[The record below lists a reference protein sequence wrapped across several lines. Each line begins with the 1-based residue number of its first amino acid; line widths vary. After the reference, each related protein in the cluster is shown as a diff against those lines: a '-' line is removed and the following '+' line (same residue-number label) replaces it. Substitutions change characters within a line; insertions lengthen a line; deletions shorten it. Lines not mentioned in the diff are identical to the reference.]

1 MCVNATIE
9 PMVQIFGTAKS
20 PGTMKALRFFKERGI
35 KPQFV
40 DLQRC
45 AMAPGEIARFVQKFG
60 LSALI
65 ATGSKSYERAGLA
78 YLRLSDEAM
87 IQRLLDDP
95 QLMAQP
101 LLRLG
106 ATLTIGWDEAV
117 WRDWYEQH
125 KRRVG

>member
-1 MCVNATIE
+1 
-9 PMVQIFGTAKS
+9 MVQIFGTAKS
-20 PGTMKALRFFKERGI
+20 QGTKKALRFFKERGI
-35 KPQFV
+35 VPQFV
-40 DLQRC
+40 DLQRR

-65 ATGSKSYERAGLA
+65 DTTGKAYERAGLA
-78 YLRLSDEAM
+78 YLRVSEEAM
-87 IQRLLDDP
+87 VQRLLDEP
-95 QLMAQP
+95 QLMVQP

-125 KRRVG
+125 KRKVG

>member
-1 MCVNATIE
+1 MCVNATIT

-20 PGTMKALRFFKERGI
+20 PGTLKALRFFKERGI
-35 KPQFV
+35 KPQLV
-40 DLQRC
+40 DLQRR

-65 ATGSKSYERAGLA
+65 DTGSKAYERAGLA
-78 YLRLSDEAM
+78 YLRLSDEAL
-87 IQRLLDDP
+87 IQRLLDEP
-95 QLMAQP
+95 QLMVQP

-117 WRDWYEQH
+117 WRNWYQH
-125 KRRVG
+125 QRRVG